1 MFAAIILAFSQPA
14 APPDFAREVRPI
26 LARAC
31 FKCHGP
37 DDAARKGKLRLDD
50 SAAAR
55 TGGRSG
61 QAAVVPGK
69 PDESLLVARL
79 DAEGSAHMPP
89 ASTGMVL
96 SDKEKAILR
105 AWVAGGAEY
114 RQHWAFVAPVKRAL
128 PQVKNEAWCRGPVDR
143 FVLARMESAGLNPSP
158 EADRHTLIRRL
169 SFDLTGLPPTP
180 EEADAFV
187 ADNRPDAYERVVDRL
202 LAHPGY
208 GERWARKWLD
218 LARYAD
224 TNGYEKDRPRTIW
237 PWRDWVIDAYRR
249 DLPYDQFGIQQ
260 LAGDMLPGATRE
272 QVVAT
277 GFHRNT
283 MLNEEGGIDPLEFR
297 YHAVAD
303 RVSTT
308 GTAFLG
314 LTLGCAQCHTH
325 KYDPISQIEY
335 FKVMAFLDNTE
346 EPELELSSE
355 GDSARFQEALRKASE
370 LEKALPSRF
379 PGNGFDKAFAEWLA
393 REKARATRRE
403 PLAPARLSSN
413 LPRLRHEGDGV
424 VFADGDATKN
434 DIYTLEG
441 DGSLAGMTE
450 LRVEALPDARLPA
463 GGPGLSYYEG
473 PKGDFLLTRLR
484 LEVDGQPVAFT
495 RATQSAGSSAMLV
508 LDDNLQTGWGVPGQP
523 GKRNAASFFTDKP
536 MPAGKSWR
544 VVLEFGRHYVASLG
558 KFRLT
563 VAAPGPKDP
572 PPLMP
577 VAVEKALAGNREPAG
592 EELELLRN
600 YFAQICPELAQARKE
615 IEALRAS
622 APKGPAT
629 LVMRERPADNP
640 RPTRRRHRGEYLD
653 PKEQV
658 SAGVPSFLPGMQA
671 GLPANRL
678 GFARWLFAPENP
690 LTSRVAVNR
699 MWAAL
704 FGRGIV
710 STPGDFGLQGAF
722 PSHPDLLDWLAV
734 TFRERGWSQKAMLR
748 EMVLS
753 ATYRQV
759 SDQRPEL
766 AAKDPENILL
776 ARGGRFRLEA
786 EMLRDGALKES
797 GLLSEKSG
805 GPGVFPPQPAN
816 ITTEG
821 TYGPLAWK
829 VSEGEDR
836 HRRTIYTFTKRTAPF
851 AFQATFDAPSG
862 EACVARR
869 ESSNTALQTL
879 TLLNDAMYLEA
890 ARALGGLGAKQPDD
904 TAAVSLMFRRVLT
917 RPPSPAD
924 LALCLD
930 FVGRERA
937 RLSASPADAKALAG
951 GNGNA
956 REGALASLARVLLNL
971 DEAVTRP

>member
-1 MFAAIILAFSQPA
+1 MLASLFLVMLQSPSA
-14 APPDFAREVRPI
+14 PDFAREVRPI

-37 DDAARKGKLRLDD
+37 DEGARKGKLRLDE
-50 SAAAR
+50 SALAR
-55 TGGRSG
+55 LGGRSG
-61 QAAVVPGK
+61 NPAIVPGK
-69 PDESLLVARL
+69 PGNSPLVARL
-79 DAEGSAHMPP
+79 DAKGAQRMPP
-89 ASTGMVL
+89 RSSGLEL
-96 SDKEKAILR
+96 SAKEKAILR
-105 AWVAGGAEY
+105 DWVASGAEY
-114 RQHWAFVAPVKRAL
+114 QRHWAFVAPVKPAL
-128 PQVKNEAWCRGPVDR
+128 PPVRQADWCRNPIDR
-143 FVLARMESAGLNPSP
+143 FVLARLEAAGLKPSH
-158 EADRHTLIRRL
+158 EANRYTLIRRL

-180 EEADAFV
+180 GESDAFV
-187 ADNRPDAYERVVDRL
+187 ADERPDAFARLVDRL

-237 PWRDWVIDAYRR
+237 PWRDWVIGAYRG

-303 RVSTT
+303 RVNTT

-325 KYDPISQIEY
+325 KYDPVSHVDY
-335 FKVMAFLDNTE
+335 FRFMAFLDNAE
-346 EPELELSSE
+346 EPELELPPE
-355 GDSARFQEALRKASE
+355 GAADKAAEARRKVAE
-370 LEKALPSRF
+370 LEKALPGRF
-379 PGNGFDKAFAEWLA
+379 PNNGFDAAFQAWLQ
-393 REKARATRRE
+393 RERARAAARV
-403 PLAPARLSSN
+403 PLVPTKLSSN

-434 DIYTLEG
+434 DIYNLEG
-441 DGSLAGMTE
+441 GGSFPGMTE
-450 LRVEALPDARLPA
+450 LRVEALPDDRLPA

-473 PKGDFLLTRLR
+473 PKGDFLLTRIS
-484 LEVDGQPVAFT
+484 LEIDGKPVAFT
-495 RATQSAGSSAMLV
+495 RATQTAGSSAMLA

-523 GKRNAASFFTDKP
+523 GRRNAATFFTDKP
-536 MPAGKSWR
+536 MPAGTTWK

-558 KFRLT
+558 KLRLT
-563 VAAPGPKDP
+563 VAPPAHKDA

-577 VAVEKALAGNREPAG
+577 AEVENALASKDAPAGKALDA
-592 EELELLRN
+592 LRAH
-600 YFAQICPELAQARKE
+600 FAATCPELANARRE
-615 IEALRAS
+615 IDAARAS
-622 APKGPAT
+622 VTKGPFT

-640 RPTRRRHRGEYLD
+640 RPTMRRHRGEYLE
-653 PKEQV
+653 PREVV
-658 SAGVPSFLPGMQA
+658 SAGVPGFLPA
-671 GLPANRL
+671 LPAGAVTNRL
-678 GFARWLFAPENP
+678 EFARWLFSADNP
-690 LTSRVAVNR
+690 LTARVAVNR

-704 FGRGIV
+704 FGKGIV
-710 STPGDFGLQGAF
+710 STPADFGLQGAF
-722 PSHPDLLDWLAV
+722 PSHPELLDWLAV
-734 TFRERGWSQKAMLR
+734 TFRERGWSQKELLR
-748 EMVLS
+748 EIVTS
-753 ATYRQV
+753 ATYRQA
-759 SDQRPEL
+759 SDPRADL
-766 AAKDPENILL
+766 SAKDPSNILL
-776 ARGGRFRLEA
+776 GRAGRFRLDA
-786 EMLRDGALKES
+786 EMLRDGALKAA

-836 HRRTIYTFTKRTAPF
+836 YRRTIYTFTKRTAPF

-869 ESSNTALQTL
+869 ESSNTALQSL
-879 TLLNDAMYLEA
+879 TLLNDAMYLDA
-890 ARALGGLGAKQPDD
+890 ARALGRLGARQADD
-904 TAAVSLMFRRVLT
+904 SAAITLMFRRVLT
-917 RPPSPAD
+917 RPPTPAD
-924 LALCLD
+924 SALCLS
-930 FVGRERA
+930 FLQAEQK
-937 RLSASPADAKALAG
+937 RLAASPADSKALAG
-951 GNGNA
+951 GESDA
-956 REGALASLARVLLNL
+956 RCAALASLARVLLNL